1 MSYTCMWKSEGPAF
15 TDHFKGDLSYVE
27 VYIVPV
33 WLLIVFFFFF
43 FKLSEKGCFALS
55 DRRGVFV

>member
-1 MSYTCMWKSEGPAF
+1 MWKSEGPAF

-43 FKLSEKGCFALS
+43 KLSEKGCFALS

>member
-1 MSYTCMWKSEGPAF
+1 MWKSEGPAF

-33 WLLIVFFFFF
+33 WLLIVCF
-43 FKLSEKGCFALS
+43 FKLSEKGCLALS